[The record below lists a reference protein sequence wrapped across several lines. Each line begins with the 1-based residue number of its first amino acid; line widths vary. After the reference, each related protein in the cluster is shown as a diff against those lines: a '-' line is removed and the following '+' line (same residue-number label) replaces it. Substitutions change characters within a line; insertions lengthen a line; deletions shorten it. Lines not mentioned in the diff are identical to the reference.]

1 MNRSVFI
8 ASVGIVS
15 ALSFS
20 AAASSQEGKQ
30 DFNLVNKTGY
40 DIKSVFV
47 SPSKSS
53 DWEDD
58 VLGKESLGDG
68 DSWDIKFR
76 RSSHTCKWDLK
87 VVYEVDSSTAVWSD
101 IDLCQV
107 EKITIRYNKNTDATS
122 ANFD

>member
-1 MNRSVFI
+1 MKRSIFA
-8 ASVGIVS
+8 ASIGLASI
-15 ALSFS
+15 LSFS
-20 AAASSQEGKQ
+20 AVIYGEEGKQ

-53 DWEDD
+53 EWEDD
-58 VLGKESLGDG
+58 VLGKDTLEDG
-68 DSWDIKFR
+68 DSWDIKFH
-76 RSSHTCKWDLK
+76 RSSHACKWDLK
-87 VVYEVDSSTAVWSD
+87 VVYDVDSSTAVWNG

-107 EKITIRYNKNTDATS
+107 QKITIRYNKKTDTTS